1 MELRTTARRLKV
13 SLLLDPGPF
22 ITIARLFATPSATSR
37 HRALRGCRRV
47 GTMRANC
54 SLSISSP
61 SEIVAFSPRVTA
73 ASCVRWRRAAL
84 QPQRSETFK
93 LSTDRLFVDKVRGIV
108 GLCPRPTGPRTGGRR
123 LARLPQPTADARVK
137 LKRLYPAI

>member
-1 MELRTTARRLKV
+1 M
-13 SLLLDPGPF
+13 S
-22 ITIARLFATPSATSR
+22 
-37 HRALRGCRRV
+37 RV

-61 SEIVAFSPRVTA
+61 SEIVALSPRVTA

-84 QPQRSETFK
+84 QPQRSETLK

-108 GLCPRPTGPRTGGRR
+108 GLCLDPPDRALEVAAWQDCHNPP
-123 LARLPQPTADARVK
+123 PM
-137 LKRLYPAI
+137 PA